1 MIAITGLGCH
11 AFDSWRSRISTE
23 CPLDRPMWLRD
34 FLPERFPHARIMTYG
49 YGSSLRRSNGA
60 NITDCRRSFIRSLL
74 NSRRRCTVCV
84 RLAGLPSNMLTISL
98 CLQKRPIAFIGHC
111 FGGILVAQV
120 GGNIPSP
127 TAALLCSTKGYG
139 SRP

>member
-1 MIAITGLGCH
+1 MIAITGLGGH

-34 FLPERFPHARIMTYG
+34 FMPERFPHARIMTYG

-60 NITDCRRSFIRSLL
+60 NITDYRRSFIRCLL
-74 NSRRRCTVCV
+74 NSRRRCTVCAC
-84 RLAGLPSNMLTISL
+84 LAGLPSNMLTISL
-98 CLQKRPIAFIGHC
+98 RPTETPHCLYRALFWRDPGRSGRRTCPKPNNR
-111 FGGILVAQV
+111 
-120 GGNIPSP
+120 
-127 TAALLCSTKGYG
+127 LLCSTNGYG